1 MRPSPPG
8 SRFLPASQTD
18 SAGLLRAVG
27 QLHHPVPLE
36 RLVFQGAIAP
46 RRAAMTGG
54 IHFVLEQQRVAIGLE
69 RSQLG
74 GVLGKLLKG
83 RVNKKVCT
91 RLS

>member
-1 MRPSPPG
+1 
-8 SRFLPASQTD
+8 
-18 SAGLLRAVG
+18 
-27 QLHHPVPLE
+27 
-36 RLVFQGAIAP
+36 
-46 RRAAMTGG
+46 MTGG